1 MSCDT
6 RSPTIILLPELD
18 AEIRFRAPF
27 VLPYKEELVLL
38 SDYTCDDR
46 IAVSLSDSI
55 HVFSPLETG
64 FFRQYPNRYLGII
77 ISHRRQECLNGKA
90 HQIAPQQVQ
99 EMLDNLADRDR
110 RLHGEKTYRNE
121 QWIRCR
127 NTDFIL
133 YCETLADSTG
143 PVQVC
148 TAMNNLVRLEVI
160 NSKTPMEDPAFDSMA
175 LQLVRSV
182 EIR

>member
-1 MSCDT
+1 MV
-6 RSPTIILLPELD
+6 LLPELD
-18 AEIRFRAPF
+18 TEIRLRTPF
-27 VLPYKEELVLL
+27 ALPYKKELVLL

-46 IAVSLSDSI
+46 ITVSLSDSI

-64 FFRQYPNRYLGII
+64 FFRQYPNHYLGII
-77 ISHRRQECLNGKA
+77 ISHYRPECLNNKT
-90 HQIAPQQVQ
+90 HQIAPSQVH

-121 QWIRCR
+121 QWIKSR

-143 PVQVC
+143 TVQVC
-148 TAMNNLVRLEVI
+148 TAINNLVRLEVI
-160 NSKTPMEDPAFDSMA
+160 NSKASMEDPEFDSMA
-175 LQLVRSV
+175 LKLIRSV